1 MSRAT
6 QICNEKIEVYGEDL
20 VVDALLSIGQEES
33 LTCSSEDDVEVLKE
47 EMKEY
52 KKKTNVTIRQLKRL
66 TQNVKHQDQKLK
78 HQDETIKGL
87 DEQVSQL
94 RTELYQEKQKK
105 AKVVLTRLFDRFFE
119 GCVQGNG
126 DSVGKMIVEAKSD
139 TSLSQAISTS
149 LQLDF
154 SLVQFIHK
162 DIRRQRNRTMH
173 YELPDDEEAFE
184 AVDTLTNASVK
195 VFFQRVLDTLY

>member
-1 MSRAT
+1 MMSRAT
-6 QICNEKIEVYGEDL
+6 QICNEKVEVYGEDL
-20 VVDALLSIGQEES
+20 VVDTLLSIGQEES

-66 TQNVKHQDQKLK
+66 TKNDKLQDQ
-78 HQDETIKGL
+78 TIKNL
-87 DEQVSQL
+87 DKQVSQL
-94 RTELYQEKQKK
+94 KAELQQEKQKK

-126 DSVGKMIVEAKSD
+126 DSVGKMIVEAKGDS
-139 TSLSQAISTS
+139 SLSQAISTS

-154 SLVQFIHK
+154 SLIQLIHK

-195 VFFQRVLDTLY
+195 AFFQRVLDTLYQ